1 MMKSKI
7 FTIFFLYSIN
17 IVLSQS
23 YNIEGRIF
31 VEGTNEPIANAN
43 ILIKSTEFGTTS
55 YDDGHFSIIWNE
67 RYPVHLIIS
76 HIGYAKKEI
85 TINKL
90 GKVTVYLK
98 PVVIR
103 GEEVIIEGVLRHSE
117 REVSSKIE
125 VVELKEIETRGI
137 RDVSEILAGLEG
149 ININT
154 TSYGKQTISIRG
166 SNSNEVAVY
175 LDGIKLNNSATGSA
189 DLAYVDLT
197 DLDNIEVLK
206 GSTSILF
213 GPGNFGGVVLLH
225 SKTPEYNS
233 VEVNRGF
240 GLTDENDQDLSGA
253 ASVKYGPIRFYGRYT
268 GKSRLFDGRTLF
280 TSIFGN
286 YGGLASFTNQEIAVR
301 HVNHNKFIEYPS
313 GGIVS
318 SDELYVN
325 RFTFYGNILNSTGW
339 DIQIGQKEW
348 SWDDSF
354 FSNITREFKDNTT
367 QYRVNKGFKY
377 NNFSGSIQFEDEIQ
391 DYLGEQLVQNS
402 YGLKSWE
409 SIGELTQRDKG
420 IASVVRYDAV
430 DPASNI
436 SLLRWEG
443 GIRYSETSYL
453 QHQTSQEFKDMIP
466 GEFKEY
472 EFDDKIE
479 LSTYRLGVYAEG
491 QFENNNFQFFF
502 NQGFNNRLPTLND
515 RFLWVDG
522 KEQLDDYYR
531 NLLSQLDDY
540 YQNLLS
546 FQRYIESSEEL
557 IEKITRTERVM
568 AIIEDGLDKETVNST
583 EFNSQFSFNDTN
595 IDLVDR
601 IILGGGIFRNYF
613 FNKIA
618 YLSLDNNLVL
628 PYNTN
633 NAWLNGAEVNF
644 AIKGKNDLFKLSG
657 NITWV
662 KPSAKEVFPN
672 KPSTTGS
679 IIFDFRKN
687 WFSLNVSHIFNGPQ
701 YYLQGSVNIGQL
713 KEQKNTNLTLAIQ
726 KQFWYFDVTLSY
738 TVRNIFSDEVT
749 ILTAGTQTN
758 DIFNYYDAHRQLIN
772 LKISLSDKK

>member
-7 FTIFFLYSIN
+7 FTIFFLYCIN

-23 YNIEGRIF
+23 YYIEGGIF
-31 VEGTNEPIANAN
+31 VEDTNKPITNAN

-55 YDDGHFSIIWNE
+55 NDNGHFSIIWNE
-67 RYPVHLIIS
+67 SYPVHLVIT
-76 HIGYAKKEI
+76 HIGYQKKEI
-85 TINKL
+85 ILTEPGRTDI
-90 GKVTVYLK
+90 YLT
-98 PVVIR
+98 PRVIQIDKI
-103 GEEVIIEGVLRHSE
+103 IIEGVLRHSE

-125 VVELKEIETRGI
+125 VVDLKEIETRGI
-137 RDVSEILAGLEG
+137 RDVSEILTELEG
-149 ININT
+149 INIYT

-166 SNSNEVAVY
+166 SNSNEIAVY

-197 DLDNIEVLK
+197 DLDNIEVIK
-206 GSTSILF
+206 GSSSILF
-213 GPGNFGGVVLLH
+213 GPGNFGGVVLMH

-233 VEVNRGF
+233 IEINQGF
-240 GLTDENDQDLSGA
+240 GITDNNDQDLSGA
-253 ASVKYGPIRFYGRYT
+253 VSIQYRPIGLYGRYS

-301 HVNHNKFIEYPS
+301 HVNHNKFIKYPS

-354 FSNITREFKDNTT
+354 FSNLTREFKDNTT
-367 QYRVNKGFKY
+367 QYRVNKGFKF
-377 NNFSGSIQFEDEIQ
+377 NNFSGSIQFEKEIQ
-391 DYLGEQLVQNS
+391 DYISEQLVQSS
-402 YGLKSWE
+402 YGLKSWR
-409 SIGELTQRDKG
+409 SVGELSQTDKG
-420 IASVVRYDAV
+420 IASVIRYDV
-430 DPASNI
+430 IDPVANI

-443 GIRYSETSYL
+443 GIRYSETSYS
-453 QHQTSQEFKDMIP
+453 QYQISQEYDDLIP

-472 EFDDKIE
+472 EFDDKID

-491 QFENNNFQFFF
+491 KFNNNTLQFFF

-515 RFLWVDG
+515 RFLWADG
-522 KEQLDDYYR
+522 KEQLGDYYR
-531 NLLSQLDDY
+531 NLLS
-540 YQNLLS
+540 
-546 FQRYIESSEEL
+546 FQSYLGSSEEL
-557 IEKITRTERVM
+557 REKINRTRRIM
-568 AIIEDGLDKETVNST
+568 SKIEDGLDKETVNST
-583 EFNSQFSFNDTN
+583 EVNSQFSFNN
-595 IDLVDR
+595 INNDLIDH

-628 PYNTN
+628 PFSTS
-633 NAWLNGAEVNF
+633 NAWLNGAEINF
-644 AIKGKNDLFKLSG
+644 AINGTNGLFKLSG
-657 NITWV
+657 NLTWV
-662 KPSAKEVFPN
+662 KPNAEMVFSN

-679 IIFDFRKN
+679 IIFNFRKN
-687 WFSLNVSHIFNGPQ
+687 WLGLNISHIFNGPQ
-701 YYLQGSVNIGQL
+701 NYLHGGVSIEQL
-713 KEQKNTNLTLAIQ
+713 QKQKNTNLTISINKRL
-726 KQFWYFDVTLSY
+726 WHFDTTLSY
-738 TVRNIFSDEVT
+738 TIRNVFSDDVT
-749 ILTAGTQTN
+749 ILTAGTQTG
-758 DIFNYYDAHRQLIN
+758 DVFNYYDAHRKLFNI
-772 LKISLSDKK
+772 KISLSDRNSK

>member
-1 MMKSKI
+1 MMKLKI

-55 YDDGHFSIIWNE
+55 YDDGQFSIIWNE
-67 RYPVHLIIS
+67 RYPVHLIIT
-76 HIGYAKKEI
+76 HIGYQKKEI
-85 TINKL
+85 TIK
-90 GKVTVYLK
+90 GPGAIDVYLT
-98 PVVIR
+98 PRVIQIDK
-103 GEEVIIEGVLRHSE
+103 VIIEGVLRHTE

-125 VVELKEIETRGI
+125 VVELKEIATRGI
-137 RDVSEILAGLEG
+137 RDVSEILTELEG
-149 ININT
+149 INIHT
-154 TSYGKQTISIRG
+154 TLYGKQTISIRG
-166 SNSNEVAVY
+166 SNSNEVAVH

-197 DLDNIEVLK
+197 GLDNIEVIK

-213 GPGNFGGVVLLH
+213 GPGNFGGVVLMH

-233 VEVNRGF
+233 IEINRGF
-240 GLTDENDQDLSGA
+240 GITDNNDQDLSGA
-253 ASVKYGPIRFYGRYT
+253 ASIKYGPIRLYGRYS

-286 YGGLASFTNQEIAVR
+286 YGGLASFANQEIAVR

-354 FSNITREFKDNTT
+354 FSNLTRVFKDNTT
-367 QYRVNKGFKY
+367 QYRVNKGFKFS
-377 NNFSGSIQFEDEIQ
+377 NFSGSIQFEKEIQ
-391 DYLGEQLVQNS
+391 DYIGEQLVRSS
-402 YGLKSWE
+402 YDLKSWR
-409 SIGELTQRDKG
+409 SVGELKQEDQG
-420 IASVVRYDAV
+420 IASVVRYDV
-430 DPASNI
+430 IEPVVNI

-443 GIRYSETSYL
+443 GIRYSQTNYV
-453 QHQTSQEFKDMIP
+453 QNQTSQEFKDMLQSEYV
-466 GEFKEY
+466 EFESN
-472 EFDDKIE
+472 EEID
-479 LSTYRLGVYAEG
+479 LNTYRLGVYVEG
-491 QFENNNFQFFF
+491 KFENNSFQFFF

-515 RFLWVDG
+515 RFLWADG
-522 KEQLDDYYR
+522 KEQLGDYYR
-531 NLLSQLDDY
+531 NLLS
-540 YQNLLS
+540 
-546 FQRYIESSEEL
+546 FQSYLESSEEL
-557 IEKITRTERVM
+557 REKINRTGRVM
-568 AIIEDGLDKETVNST
+568 SKIEEGLDKETVNST
-583 EFNSQFSFNDTN
+583 EFNSQFSFHNTNNDL
-595 IDLVDR
+595 IDH

-618 YLSLDNNLVL
+618 YLSLDNNLIL

-687 WFSLNVSHIFNGPQ
+687 WFSLKISHIFNGPQ
-701 YYLQGSVNIGQL
+701 YYLQGGVNIEQL
-713 KEQKNTNLTLAIQ
+713 EEQKNTNLTLAIQ
-726 KQFWYFDVTLSY
+726 KQFWYFDAILSY

-749 ILTAGTQTN
+749 ILTAGTQTS
-758 DIFNYYDAHRQLIN
+758 DVFNYYDAHRQLIN
-772 LKISLSDKK
+772 LKVSLSDRK

>member
-55 YDDGHFSIIWNE
+55 YDDGQFSIIWNE
-67 RYPVHLIIS
+67 RYPVHLIIT
-76 HIGYAKKEI
+76 HIGYQKKEI
-85 TINKL
+85 TINGP
-90 GKVTVYLK
+90 GKIDVYLT
-98 PVVIR
+98 PRVIQID
-103 GEEVIIEGVLRHSE
+103 EVIIEGVLRHTE

-125 VVELKEIETRGI
+125 VVELKEIEIRGI
-137 RDVSEILAGLEG
+137 RDVSEILNELEG
-149 ININT
+149 VNIHT

-166 SNSNEVAVY
+166 SNSNEVAVH

-197 DLDNIEVLK
+197 DLDNIEVIK
-206 GSTSILF
+206 GSSSILF

-233 VEVNRGF
+233 IEINRGF
-240 GLTDENDQDLSGA
+240 GITDNNDQDLSGA
-253 ASVKYGPIRFYGRYT
+253 VSTKYGSIGLYGRYS

-286 YGGLASFTNQEIAVR
+286 YGGLASFTNQEFAVR
-301 HVNHNKFIEYPS
+301 HVNHKKFIEYPY

-354 FSNITREFKDNTT
+354 FSNITRVFKDNTT
-367 QYRVNKGFKY
+367 QYRVNKGFKF
-377 NNFSGSIQFEDEIQ
+377 NNFSGSIQFEKEIQ
-391 DYLGEQLVQNS
+391 DYIGEQLIRSS
-402 YGLKSWE
+402 YDLKSWR
-409 SIGELTQRDKG
+409 SVGELKQEDQG
-420 IASVVRYDAV
+420 IASVVRYDV
-430 DPASNI
+430 IDPVANI

-443 GIRYSETSYL
+443 GIRYS
-453 QHQTSQEFKDMIP
+453 QTNYAQNQISQEFKDMLQSEYI
-466 GEFKEY
+466 EFENEEKT
-472 EFDDKIE
+472 D
-479 LSTYRLGVYAEG
+479 LNTYRLGVYAEG
-491 QFENNNFQFFF
+491 KFENNFFQFFF

-515 RFLWVDG
+515 RFLWADG
-522 KEQLDDYYR
+522 KEQLGDYYR
-531 NLLSQLDDY
+531 NLLS
-540 YQNLLS
+540 
-546 FQRYIESSEEL
+546 FQSYLGNSEEL
-557 IEKITRTERVM
+557 REKINRTGRVM
-568 AIIEDGLDKETVNST
+568 SKIEEGLDKETVNST
-583 EFNSQFSFNDTN
+583 EFNSQFSFNNTN
-595 IDLVDR
+595 NDLIDH

-618 YLSLDNNLVL
+618 YLSFDNNLVL
-628 PYNTN
+628 PYNTS
-633 NAWLNGAEVNF
+633 NAWLNGAEINF
-644 AIKGKNDLFKLSG
+644 AIHGTNDLFKLSG
-657 NITWV
+657 NLTWV

-687 WFSLNVSHIFNGPQ
+687 WFSLNISHIFNGPQ
-701 YYLQGSVNIGQL
+701 YYLQGGFNIEQL
-713 KEQKNTNLTLAIQ
+713 EEQKNTNLTLAIK
-726 KQFWYFDVTLSY
+726 KQFWYFDATLSY

-749 ILTAGTQTN
+749 IFTAGIQTS
-758 DIFNYYDAHRQLIN
+758 DVFNYYDAHRQLIN
-772 LKISLSDKK
+772 LKISLSDRK